1 METNKIKFDF
11 DNFFKYTKSVLI
23 NIKGFFMIK
32 RFSIGTVIILM
43 ILGIFLGFQLNSVIS
58 GDNIYVQF
66 NKFKDV
72 LSLTEKYY
80 VDEVNTKELV
90 EGAITG
96 LLSKLDPHSVYIPA
110 SQLQRVEEE
119 FKGSF
124 EGIGIE
130 FDVLNDTLLVVSPI
144 VGGPSEA
151 LGILAGDKIVKIN
164 DTSAIGIKRED
175 VPKKLRGPK
184 GTKVKVT
191 ILRSGIKEPLEF
203 EITRDKIPLYSVD
216 VAYMV
221 DDEIGYVS
229 VNRFSATTRDEF
241 VEALRKL
248 KDSGMKK
255 LILDLRNN
263 PGGFLEQ
270 AYQMADLLLP
280 AGKKIVYTKARRS
293 EFNEEFISRG
303 YTEFQD
309 IPLIILINHGSAS
322 ASEIVSGAIQDWDRG
337 LIVGETSFGKGLVQR
352 QFELPDS
359 SAFRLTIAR
368 YYTPSG
374 RLIQK
379 PFGKDLSEYRKRV
392 EDFDD
397 EEIENIDHKIE
408 GDTTR
413 PKFFTAKGRTVYGG
427 GGITP
432 DYIIKSD
439 KLSNYAAQLRAK
451 AVFLEFAKNF
461 FDREGVNFKQYYGK
475 DIKKFLKEFNITDD
489 MLAEIVEIGKK
500 KGVEFNQEEYIKDL
514 RYIKAYAKAQIGR
527 NIWGNEGSYSVIQ
540 QEDEQFKKAIT
551 LFPEAAKIANLS
563 IK

>member
-392 EDFDD
+392 EDFDE

-527 NIWGNEGSYSVIQ
+527 NIWGNEGAYSVIQ

-563 IK
+563 VK